1 MFNKSEIMRLAWV
14 WAKQD
19 LWAARLPASQLR
31 RLFRAAL
38 VRAWAD
44 AKRMAAYRAAQHAT
58 FATIRPAAEIRDAIM
73 VLECKDRLHGSD
85 WARLDALRAELNC
98 TDFQITT

>member
-1 MFNKSEIMRLAWV
+1 MPMTMFNKSEIMRLAWV
-14 WAKQD
+14 WARQD

-44 AKRMAAYRAAQHAT
+44 AKRMAAYQMC
-58 FATIRPAAEIRDAIM
+58 IRDRSVCDESM
-73 VLECKDRLHGSD
+73 
-85 WARLDALRAELNC
+85 
-98 TDFQITT
+98 F